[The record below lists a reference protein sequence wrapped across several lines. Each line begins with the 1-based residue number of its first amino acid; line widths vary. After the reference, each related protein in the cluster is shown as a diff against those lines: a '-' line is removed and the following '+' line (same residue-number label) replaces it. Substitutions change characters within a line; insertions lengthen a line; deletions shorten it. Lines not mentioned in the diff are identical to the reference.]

1 MGLRCGIV
9 GLPNVGKS
17 TLFNALTNA
26 GAAASNFPFCT
37 IDPNIGVVGV
47 PDPRLYALSN
57 IVKPQKTVPTS
68 LEVVDIAG
76 LVKGASEGKGRGNAF
91 LSHIREVDLILH
103 VVRCFEDENV
113 VHVEDGIDA
122 IRDIRTIEDELVLKD
137 LETVERREERLSTQA
152 KSRDREV
159 VRELEA
165 VKSLRE
171 FIETGKRARDFP
183 GLEEYADTMREL
195 FLLSSKP
202 VIYVCNV
209 SEDEVSGD
217 QGNAEVQKVREH
229 ASSSGD
235 DVIIVSAKIE
245 AEISELGGEE
255 KTAFLQE
262 LGLCD
267 SGLDRL
273 VNCAYLN
280 LELLTY
286 FTAGPKEVRAW
297 TVRRGT
303 RAPQAAGVIH
313 TDFERGFIR
322 AETISYEDYMREGSE
337 QMVKEAGK
345 MRLEGKDYEVCDG
358 DVMFF
363 RFNV

>member
-47 PDPRLYALSN
+47 PDPRLSVLSD
-57 IVKPQKTVPTS
+57 IVKPEKTTATS
-68 LEVVDIAG
+68 LEIVDIAG

-113 VHVEDGIDA
+113 IHVEDGVDA

-137 LETVERREERLSTQA
+137 LETVEKREGKLANQA
-152 KSRDREV
+152 KSRDKDA
-159 VRELEA
+159 VRDFET
-165 VKSLRE
+165 VRSLRE
-171 FIETGKRARDFP
+171 FIETGSRARDFP
-183 GLEEYADTMREL
+183 CPEGSEDTLREL
-195 FLLSSKP
+195 FLLSEKP

-209 SEDEVSGD
+209 SEDEVSEAG
-217 QGNAEVQKVREH
+217 GNSEVRRVREY
-229 ASSSGD
+229 AERSGD
-235 DVIIVSAKIE
+235 EVIIVSARIE
-245 AEISELGGEE
+245 AEISELEGEE
-255 KTAFLQE
+255 KTVFLGE
-262 LGLCD
+262 LGLSD

-280 LELLTY
+280 LGLITY

-322 AETISYEDYMREGSE
+322 AETISYEDYVSEGSE
-337 QMVKEAGK
+337 QMVREAGK